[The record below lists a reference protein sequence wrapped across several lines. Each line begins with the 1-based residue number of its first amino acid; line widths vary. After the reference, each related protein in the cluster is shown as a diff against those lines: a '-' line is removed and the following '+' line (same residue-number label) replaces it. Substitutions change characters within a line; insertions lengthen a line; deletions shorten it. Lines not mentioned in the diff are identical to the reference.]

1 LTLRL
6 AGARTGLARWWPGL
20 LLTGV
25 VLSAVAVA
33 EPAARLLLNRGNRP
47 TRLWAALSDGVPIGD
62 YLPTLTH
69 ASERDAR
76 LAIVWLV
83 ALGLLLALDRVA
95 ASRPRVARAFTSFAV
110 AVATVLLLGIAIDLG
125 VGRPA
130 PLPPPATAAVDE
142 AG

>member
-1 LTLRL
+1 
-6 AGARTGLARWWPGL
+6 
-20 LLTGV
+20 LTGG

-47 TRLWAALSDGVPIGD
+47 TRLWAALSGDVPLGD

-76 LAIVWLV
+76 V
-83 ALGLLLALDRVA
+83 ALVWIVAFGILLLLDRLA
-95 ASRPRVARAFTSFAV
+95 GRHPRVDRAFSSFAV
-110 AVATVLLLGIAIDLG
+110 AVAALLLLGVLIDLG

-130 PLPPPATAAVDE
+130 PLPPPAAATLDE